1 MSRFQTTAIL
11 FLITIIGAGGALDG
25 FLRWVVLGIL
35 LFFYL
40 FLLILGVSVLKL
52 NFFVHSFCRGEAT
65 AKGIVLSFD
74 DGPDPS
80 ATPALLQVLRRH
92 QIKAAF
98 FPIGANVKK
107 YPDII
112 KQIDQEGHV
121 LGNHTFRHVWWTNF
135 LISRSLDKELEMAQE
150 AIVAACGKIP
160 AFFRPPMGLTNPHL
174 KGSLKKRGL
183 SVVGW
188 DVRPFDTG
196 ADAERVTKKVLK
208 KIRPGSIILLHD
220 RGRTSP
226 ELVRLIEGLITEIKA
241 RGYGFC
247 GLDELTGKRPYQTR
261 EEARAEER
269 PAENPD
275 WRPYSEGKRTRNPLY
290 FLAQKLTST
299 GYARRAIQEPVT
311 LDAFKT
317 RPSVRFLWGVSFVL
331 LSYVLGWPMVALFSI
346 LAAYLRNPALL
357 MVGPACY
364 GFSHL
369 VFLFG
374 MYLAG
379 RDCIK
384 YVDILSRWGMRR
396 ALEKALNLE
405 SEKTLKE

>member
-25 FLRWVVLGIL
+25 FLRWIVLGIL

-52 NFFVHSFCRGEAT
+52 NFFVQSFCRGEAAT
-65 AKGIVLSFD
+65 KGIVLSFD

-98 FPIGANVKK
+98 FPIGTNVKQ

-135 LISRSLDKELEMAQE
+135 LVSRALDGELEMAQE
-150 AIVAACGKIP
+150 AIVDACGKIP
-160 AFFRPPMGLTNPHL
+160 AYFRPPMGLTNPHL
-174 KGSLKKRGL
+174 RGSLKKHGL

-196 ADAERVTKKVLK
+196 TDAERVAKKVLK

-220 RGRTSP
+220 KGRTPS
-226 ELVRLIEGLITEIKA
+226 ELVRLIEGLVTEIKA

-247 GLDELTGKRPYQTR
+247 GLEELTGKRAYQTR
-261 EEARAEER
+261 EEARARER
-269 PAENPD
+269 PAENPG
-275 WRPYSEGKRTRNPLY
+275 WRPYAEGKQTRNPLY
-290 FLAQKLTST
+290 LLAQKLAST
-299 GYARRAIQEPVT
+299 GYARRAIKEPVT
-311 LDAFKT
+311 LDAFRT
-317 RPSVRFLWGVSFVL
+317 RPSARFLWGVSFVL

-346 LAAYLRNPALL
+346 MAAYFRNPALL
-357 MVGPACY
+357 MIGPACY
-364 GFSHL
+364 GVSHL

-384 YVDILSRWGMRR
+384 YVDILSRWGLRR
-396 ALEKALNLE
+396 LLEKVLNLE
-405 SEKTLKE
+405 SGKTLKE